1 MIERLPADD
10 MRAAARAR
18 FRAEY
23 EVSIW
28 ASRLRTLYDEVLAD
42 YRETSH

>member
-1 MIERLPADD
+1 MIERLPADE

-18 FRAEY
+18 FRQEY

-28 ASRLRTLYDEVLAD
+28 ALRLRTLYDEVLAE
-42 YRETSH
+42 YRNTPH